1 MTSFT
6 TETGELVRI
15 GVDKLAAK
23 LPEEERLRLAKA
35 LIVAAYE
42 IAPKDR
48 AQYRSDDP
56 GPLSLRADEF
66 PVRCRK
72 SFFAY

>member
-42 IAPKDR
+42 IAPEDR
-48 AQYRSDDP
+48 AEISQRRSRP
-56 GPLSLRADEF
+56 SEPSR
-66 PVRCRK
+66 
-72 SFFAY
+72 